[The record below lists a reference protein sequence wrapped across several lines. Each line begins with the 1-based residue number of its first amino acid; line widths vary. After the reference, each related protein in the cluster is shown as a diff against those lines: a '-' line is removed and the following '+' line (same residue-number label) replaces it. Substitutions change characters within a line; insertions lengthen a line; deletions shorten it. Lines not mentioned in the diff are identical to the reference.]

1 MVQNNLNAL
10 LHSVLD
16 RSYLIILACI
26 LVNLLFNIVANAS
39 FKLSADS
46 TNWHGFLSWQVI
58 GNLAGLITVLS
69 LTALLRFLPLSLAFP
84 LTTGLMV
91 IGVQIVASRWLFNEQ
106 ISLERWVGSLL
117 VVGGIWFLSAR

>member
-1 MVQNNLNAL
+1 
-10 LHSVLD
+10 
-16 RSYLIILACI
+16 LIILACI

-39 FKLSADS
+39 FNLSTDS

-106 ISLERWVGSLL
+106 ISLERWVGSPL